1 MEHNNDF
8 ERLKKDSRLKDMDP
22 ERLSM
27 LMELAQKLSDTP
39 QNQKMTQFMMILQ
52 TASQKNVA
60 FSKDEQDLLFSIMTE
75 QMNPEEKKKM
85 EMIRNLSL
93 KLGQKK

>member
-8 ERLKKDSRLKDMDP
+8 EHLKKDNRLKDMDP
-22 ERLSM
+22 ERLSQ

-39 QNQKMTQFMMILQ
+39 QDQKMTQFMLILQ

-60 FSKDEQDLLFSIMTE
+60 FTRNEQELLFSILTE
-75 QMNPEEKKKM
+75 QMSPEEKKKM

-93 KLGQKK
+93 KLGQRK

>member
-60 FSKDEQDLLFSIMTE
+60 FQ
-75 QMNPEEKKKM
+75 
-85 EMIRNLSL
+85 R
-93 KLGQKK
+93 